1 MQLELDY
8 NTLVA
13 AAIAV
18 GVLIVVVL
26 LGLWLR
32 HFLEKYRIKR
42 AIRRLGHDV
51 ISNIV
56 VTDGVDGHV
65 FIEHVVL
72 TRAHILVVSV
82 RRYPGAIFAADNMDM
97 WAQVT
102 DGGSFKFPNPLHE
115 IQSAILAVK
124 GHLPGVDVKG
134 VILFDRDS
142 TFPKGKPEGVI
153 HVSEIPKKKRG
164 EKPAALPD
172 EIVAAWT
179 KLQGL
184 KSAAA

>member
-1 MQLELDY
+1 MQLELNY

-18 GVLIVVVL
+18 GVLLVLVVI
-26 LGLWLR
+26 GLWLR
-32 HFLEKYRIKR
+32 HFLEKYRIRR
-42 AIRRLGHDV
+42 AIRRLGEDV
-51 ISNIV
+51 ISNV
-56 VTDGVDGHV
+56 VITDGVEGHV

-72 TRAHILVVSV
+72 TPAHMLVVSV
-82 RRYPGAIFAADNMDM
+82 RRYPGAIFAANNMDL

-124 GHLPGVDVKG
+124 GHLPGINVKG

-142 TFPKGKPEGVI
+142 TFPKGKPDGVI
-153 HVSEIPKKKRG
+153 HVSEIPKRKRG
-164 EKPAALPD
+164 EEPAALPD
-172 EIVAAWT
+172 AIRQAWS
-179 KLQGL
+179 KLQAL
-184 KSAAA
+184 KTAAS